1 MGVILTWVPITAGTI
16 FTAKVLAFTTLTTTI
31 IRVGITGAIIIRA
44 IMVEEAMGAAAMVAV
59 VVMAAVVGMAV
70 VGINSEFIRG
80 FAQKVAKVL
89 LFSQVTALPEVARI
103 HSANFSVC
111 PIQQGNRTEVH

>member
-1 MGVILTWVPITAGTI
+1 
-16 FTAKVLAFTTLTTTI
+16 
-31 IRVGITGAIIIRA
+31 
-44 IMVEEAMGAAAMVAV
+44 
-59 VVMAAVVGMAV
+59 
-70 VGINSEFIRG
+70 
-80 FAQKVAKVL
+80 L